1 MGMYINN
8 LRNRIYNIFI
18 TVILKYKERFTGK
31 EYWLVFQPKIHIL
44 LMFFRWGEEVRC
56 FSGILG
62 P

>member
-1 MGMYINN
+1 M
-8 LRNRIYNIFI
+8 IYGIFI
-18 TVILKYKERFTGK
+18 TVILKYKESFAGK
-31 EYWLVFQPKIHIL
+31 GFFQPKIHIL